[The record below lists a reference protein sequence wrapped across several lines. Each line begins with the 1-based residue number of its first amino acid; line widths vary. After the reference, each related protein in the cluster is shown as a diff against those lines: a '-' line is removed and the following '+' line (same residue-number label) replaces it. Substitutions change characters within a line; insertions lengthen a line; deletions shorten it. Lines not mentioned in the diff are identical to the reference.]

1 MRKPSFLK
9 AIVFLSIVTVL
20 FASRSFAQTKD
31 CSQVLEQMRQMK
43 NAQATIHQS
52 LISNHEMMA
61 QSLDSYSQALEDSG
75 GRAHKSIS
83 GNMKKAA
90 DSLRERSLKAVS
102 ISKKLENGT
111 EELIKTVEKCLK

>member
-1 MRKPSFLK
+1 MRKPSFIK
-9 AIVFLSIVTVL
+9 SVMFLSFVTVL
-20 FASRSFAQTKD
+20 FASKSFAQTKD
-31 CSQVLEQMRQMK
+31 CAQVIEQMKQMK

-61 QSLDSYSQALEDSG
+61 QSLDSYSEALESSA
-75 GRAHKSIS
+75 GRAHKAIS